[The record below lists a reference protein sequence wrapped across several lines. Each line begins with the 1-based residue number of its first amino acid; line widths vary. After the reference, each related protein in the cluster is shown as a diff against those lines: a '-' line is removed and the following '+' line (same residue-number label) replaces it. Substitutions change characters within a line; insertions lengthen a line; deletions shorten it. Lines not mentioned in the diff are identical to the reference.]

1 MEIKKIIT
9 SLGIGL
15 LLFTFIACV
24 EEYEP
29 PFNEVIP
36 AEQSGLLGL
45 WEGESLT
52 KMFAKNILDSLGN
65 VINDDKNRP
74 IWLDTTTVKTRNEG
88 FAEFI
93 EFFVRD
99 NTNTFAAAT
108 TDSISNDSLSIEFGH
123 LVPGE
128 VPNMPVNHGNWVA
141 LNTIDPSG
149 TIEDIRSVNLFDP
162 QDRHL
167 PQASMVWTIK
177 SVTSDE
183 LIIEYSYG
191 SSSYDTLFVKTFHKK

>member
-74 IWLDTTTVKTRNEG
+74 IWLDTTSVKTRPEG
-88 FAEFI
+88 FSEFI
-93 EFFVRD
+93 EFYISD
-99 NTNTFAAAT
+99 NTNMFAAAPI
-108 TDSISNDSLSIEFGH
+108 DSISDETGH
-123 LVPGE
+123 LVSQE
-128 VPNMPVNHGNWVA
+128 LPNMPITYGNWVA
-141 LNTIDPSG
+141 LNTINPSG

-162 QDRHL
+162 QDRHNPL
-167 PQASMVWTIK
+167 ASMVWTIK
-177 SVTSDE
+177 SVTTDE

-191 SSSYDTLFVKTFHKK
+191 SSSYDTLFVKTFHKR